1 MKYSYQNST
10 LILSLALIG
19 AALFI
24 GCEQAP
30 PAKNPATVSPS
41 PNQTPATAE
50 DVQRETA
57 EAAQATKEY
66 LGEKKDE
73 FVEATNRKLADLD
86 AKLADMKVDGEKL
99 SGEAKVK
106 WEAAMEDLKVKR
118 AEMSVKLEELKKSSG
133 AAWEDL
139 KAGLEKAGEE
149 VDSAVEDAVKKF
161 KETTAEES
169 PETTTKPDETTTNPE

>member
-1 MKYSYQNST
+1 MKYSYQSRTLVLSLT
-10 LILSLALIG
+10 LISAV
-19 AALFI
+19 LFI

-30 PAKNPATVSPS
+30 PAKNPVTVSPA
-41 PNQTPATAE
+41 PDQTPATAE

-66 LGEKKDE
+66 LGVKKDE
-73 FVEATNRKLADLD
+73 FVEATNKKLADLD
-86 AKLADMKVDGEKL
+86 VKMADLKVEGEKL

-139 KAGLEKAGEE
+139 KAGLERAGQE
-149 VDSAVEDAVKKF
+149 VDSAAEDAVHKF

-169 PETTTKPDETTTNPE
+169 PETTTKSDETTTNPE